1 MELEFHQLD
10 LRYER
15 LRVCRP
21 AVERRLLASLAEVGQ
36 QVPILVVSSADADRF
51 VLVDGYKRV
60 RALRRLHADT
70 ARATAWDLSEAEAL
84 LVDRLMRSGDGETA
98 IEQGWLLDELVL
110 RFELTLEELA
120 RRFGRSVSWVSRRLA
135 LVHELP
141 EPVQDQVR
149 RGDLLAHAAQKYL
162 VPLARANGSACLRL
176 VAGIAG
182 KGLSSRQVGTLYAAW
197 RDGTETTRERL
208 LGEPLLFLRARE
220 QLASSSEPDTLRALL
235 DAFDTIGAVARRA
248 DRRLAEGAF
257 RRLLAPERVEAA
269 RCLTEAH
276 QAVERVCQR
285 VRWEMTDAGPGNT
298 GGNPAACSARAQ
310 RTPDRERAEGLASER
325 A

>member
-15 LRVCRP
+15 LRACRP
-21 AVERRLLASLAEVGQ
+21 AAERRLLASLAAVGQ
-36 QVPILVVSSADADRF
+36 QVPILVVSSADAGRF

-84 LVDRLMRSGDGETA
+84 MVDRLMRSGDGQTA
-98 IEQGWLLDELVL
+98 LEQGWLLDELVV
-110 RFELTLEELA
+110 RFEVTLEELA

-141 EPVQDQVR
+141 DQVQNHVR
-149 RGDLLAHAAQKYL
+149 RGDLVAHAAQKYL
-162 VPLARANGSACLRL
+162 VPLARANALACLRL

-182 KGLSSRQVGTLYAAW
+182 RGLSSRQIGTLYAAW

-220 QLASSSEPDTLRALL
+220 HLASRTEPDTLRALL
-235 DAFDTIGAVARRA
+235 DEFDTIGAVARRA
-248 DRRLAEGAF
+248 GRRLHEGAWG
-257 RRLLAPERVEAA
+257 RLLAPERVEAA

-285 VRWEMTDAGPGNT
+285 VQWEMKDAGSGNT
-298 GGNPAACSARAQ
+298 GGNPPACSTRAQ
-310 RTPDRERAEGLASER
+310 CTPDR
-325 A
+325 